1 MPPPDRP
8 KLQQPPAPDEP
19 LPNPRVLAARSLLDG
34 TAKMMSKS
42 IFAAI
47 AVLLALSSSDAGASS
62 EIPAYPMDAEFC
74 KAVAADMSEADC
86 MREERDSLIELARR
100 WHRFPPRKRAKCIR
114 DGQTAMMGASYSNL
128 LWCVKR

>member
-1 MPPPDRP
+1 
-8 KLQQPPAPDEP
+8 
-19 LPNPRVLAARSLLDG
+19 
-34 TAKMMSKS
+34 MMSKS

-47 AVLLALSSSDAGASS
+47 AVLLALNSSDAGASS

-74 KAVAADMSEADC
+74 RAVGADSEADC

-100 WHRFPPRKRAKCIR
+100 WHKLPPRKRAKCIR
-114 DGQTAMMGASYSNL
+114 GGETAMLGESYSNL

>member
-1 MPPPDRP
+1 MLGLRLVDFDPEETSSR
-8 KLQQPPAPDEP
+8 LNQVAG
-19 LPNPRVLAARSLLDG
+19 LG

-47 AVLLALSSSDAGASS
+47 AVLLALSSSDAGASW

-74 KAVAADMSEADC
+74 KAMAADMSEADC

-100 WHRFPPRKRAKCIR
+100 WHKLPPRKRAKCIR
-114 DGQTAMMGASYSNL
+114 DGETAMLGASYSNL